1 LVSTTNVRNRTNT
14 SVGKEPLS
22 NFVTLW
28 ALWPCVIERARV
40 DQKKNWLFFFMFDDL
55 MI

>member
-1 LVSTTNVRNRTNT
+1 MENKYGDSTFGPLRHNAIVAALVSTTNVRNRTNT

-28 ALWPCVIERARV
+28 AL
-40 DQKKNWLFFFMFDDL
+40 
-55 MI
+55 